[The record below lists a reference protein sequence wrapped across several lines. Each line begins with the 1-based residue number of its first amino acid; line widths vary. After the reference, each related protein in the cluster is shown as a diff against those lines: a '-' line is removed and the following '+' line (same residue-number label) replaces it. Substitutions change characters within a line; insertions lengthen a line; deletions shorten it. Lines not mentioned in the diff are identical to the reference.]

1 MRPSHAAPPPRVSV
15 VIPTRN
21 RAALLRRA
29 LESVFAQGFVDHEV
43 LVVDD
48 ASTDDTAALL
58 AGWPDPRL
66 RVLRQPAAG
75 GGPRARNRGIE
86 ASRGEFVA
94 FLDDDDEW
102 LPRKL
107 ALQVARFD
115 APGPPLV
122 LVHCGTDLVSARSGR
137 LVHRFDVADRPMT
150 CTDFLREL
158 PFTTSNAM
166 VRRSSLQAIGGFDE
180 TLAGAQDRDL
190 WIRLARIGAV
200 GAVPEVLL
208 RRYLHGEQISS
219 SLSAKLRAK
228 EQFLAKYRE
237 DLRRHPREHALHLWR
252 LGVLYCVAGR
262 VREARRALLL
272 AVCTDPGRLD
282 ALRDLGATLR
292 WPRDCV
298 RRIAERR
305 VSRVDGIPNYY

>member
-1 MRPSHAAPPPRVSV
+1 VSV

-21 RAALLRRA
+21 RAPLLRRA
-29 LESVFAQGFVDHEV
+29 LESVFAQGFADYEV

-58 AGWPDPRL
+58 AAWPEPRL
-66 RVLRQPAAG
+66 RVLRQSSAG
-75 GGPRARNRGIE
+75 GGPRARNRGID

-107 ALQVARFD
+107 ELQVARFD
-115 APGPPLV
+115 AAGPSLA
-122 LVHCGTDLVSARSGR
+122 LVHCGTDLIAARSGR
-137 LVHRFDVADRPMT
+137 LVHRFDVQDRPMPYS
-150 CTDFLREL
+150 DFLREL

-166 VRRSSLQAIGGFDE
+166 VRRSSLLAIGGFDE
-180 TLAGAQDRDL
+180 SLAGAQDRDL
-190 WIRLARIGAV
+190 WIRLARIGEV
-200 GAVPEVLL
+200 GAVPQVLL

-219 SLSAKLRAK
+219 SLAAKLRAK
-228 EQFLAKYRE
+228 EQFISKYRDE
-237 DLRRHPREHALHLWR
+237 LRRHPRDHALHLWR

-272 AVCTDPGRLD
+272 AVCTDPARLD

-292 WPRDCV
+292 WPRGCV

-305 VSRVDGIPNYY
+305 VSWVDGIPNYY